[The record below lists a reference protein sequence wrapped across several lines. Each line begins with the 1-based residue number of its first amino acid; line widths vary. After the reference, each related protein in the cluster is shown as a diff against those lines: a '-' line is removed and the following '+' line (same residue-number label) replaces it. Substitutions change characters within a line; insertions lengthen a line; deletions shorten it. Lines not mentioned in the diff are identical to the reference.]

1 MVKLCFFAMGIDY
14 FTADV
19 VGIGSVSA
27 GVAVFVVVGLIN
39 KDASKSEQELACGK
53 VLGEAS
59 CHIGCYLV
67 KAHDIEVVFEVV
79 KFNDTTEGI

>member
-1 MVKLCFFAMGIDY
+1 MGIDY

-53 VLGEAS
+53 VLGEAC